1 MMIEEQF
8 IFRTRAYVQGN
19 QGYKNFVYKD
29 SRGFLSMGYGH
40 KLTAEEKK
48 KYKLGDRVD
57 GDLLEDH
64 WEKDWEL
71 HYNAAKSIE
80 GYDKLSIQQK
90 VALVDL
96 TFNMGVNW
104 VKKFPNLIQNIK
116 KAGLAENSSL
126 SELHMSN
133 AANELQYKN
142 FKENNLELSK
152 YWVQAK
158 NRALSNYL
166 LLLNDYDEWDYY
178 A

>member
-8 IFRTRAYVQGN
+8 IFRTRSYVQGN
-19 QGYKNFVYKD
+19 EGYKNYVYKD

-57 GDLLEDH
+57 ADLLEDH

-71 HYNAAKSIE
+71 HYNVAKSIE

-90 VALVDL
+90 VALVDI
-96 TFNMGVNW
+96 TFNLGVNW

-126 SELHMSN
+126 RELYMSN

-166 LLLNDYDEWDYY
+166 LLFNDYDEWDYY